1 MLYRAVSATQRTNV
15 FNLPV
20 GIRDI
25 VPVSSCLHSLIW
37 VVIDCKDNLKTAIIK

>member
-1 MLYRAVSATQRTNV
+1 MLYRAVSSTQRAIV
-15 FNLPV
+15 SNLPL

-25 VPVSSCLHSLIW
+25 VPVSCLHSLIW